1 MFVIFEQVIV
11 LNKKRSSIL
20 FLLED
25 KALQRNTNK
34 VRTDELISKT
44 VKASEISSPH
54 CFLTSFQHSAP
65 KNYLASHQ
73 WFFLNPKALI
83 LNFHWSSSVWILT
96 HKSSC
101 WLFTLV
107 HQTYRFSCWSCSRAW
122 KWNGVWLGFEKNHRC
137 EARWFLGAECWK
149 LVRKQR
155 GEEISPALTVSLI
168 SSSVLTCLCFFV
180 MPYLPIGIRRNSVV
194 LPRTITCSKMT
205 NVQGDW

>member
-11 LNKKRSSIL
+11 LNKKRSSVL

-34 VRTDELISKT
+34 VRTDELISET
-44 VKASEISSPH
+44 VKAGEISSPR

-83 LNFHWSSSVWILT
+83 LNFHWSLSIWILT
-96 HKSSC
+96 HKLSC

-107 HQTYRFSCWSCSRAW
+107 HRTYRFSCWSCSRAW
-122 KWNGVWLGFEKNHRC
+122 I
-137 EARWFLGAECWK
+137 AS
-149 LVRKQR
+149 
-155 GEEISPALTVSLI
+155 ISERSLM
-168 SSSVLTCLCFFV
+168 SAMVSSVASANHLGSTHNLRR
-180 MPYLPIGIRRNSVV
+180 PIALLVFLLKVFV
-194 LPRTITCSKMT
+194 LPNRYSLQVPYVLWSVIGSCFKFQCSQNKPSIP
-205 NVQGDW
+205 VFIAVLFFL